1 MYHNKPKIALKIV
14 ITVFFIFGFVFSAA
28 CQTEKFTS
36 RIYFPGMVGIN
47 IPSGDEQ
54 TSMRSGFSLA
64 TALEYRPT
72 YTNALFF
79 RFNYDALSNK
89 YKSFAYQV
97 PTNVT
102 EGKLSANFFLLGVGY
117 RRHVSGIGIYAL
129 LQPGLNTSNY
139 NNVINRTDGIYVGN
153 VSNNHFSFKFSTG
166 IEYYIVP
173 HFALVAE
180 PAFYHLFENHN
191 RFIINPNYISYNI
204 GFTTTLL

>member
-1 MYHNKPKIALKIV
+1 MIKINSLIALKSWV
-14 ITVFFIFGFVFSAA
+14 TFCFWGGFILSGF

-36 RIYFPGMVGIN
+36 RIFFPGLIGLN

-54 TSMRSGFSLA
+54 TSIKSGFSLV
-64 TALEYRPT
+64 TAIEYRPT
-72 YTNALFF
+72 YTNNIFF

-102 EGKLSANFFLLGVGY
+102 QGKLSANFFLLGIGY
-117 RRHVSGIGIYAL
+117 RRQVNGIGIYAL
-129 LQPGLNTSNY
+129 FQPGLNTSNY
-139 NNVINRTDGIYVGN
+139 NTVSNTASGVSVGSI
-153 VSNNHFSFKFSTG
+153 SNNHVAFKFSTG

-180 PAFYHLFENHN
+180 PGFYHLLQN
-191 RFIINPNYISYNI
+191 RNGVTLNPNYLSYTI
-204 GFTTTLL
+204 GFTTTLF

>member
-1 MYHNKPKIALKIV
+1 MIKKYSNISLKSCLIMCLTLG
-14 ITVFFIFGFVFSAA
+14 ISRSGF

-36 RIYFPGMVGIN
+36 RIFFPGLVGIN

-54 TSMRSGFSLA
+54 TSIKSGYSIV
-64 TALEYRPT
+64 TAIEYRPK
-72 YTNALFF
+72 YTNNIFF

-102 EGKLSANFFLLGVGY
+102 QGKLSANFFLLGVGY
-117 RRHVSGIGIYAL
+117 RRHVNGIGIYAL
-129 LQPGLNTSNY
+129 FQPGLSASSYNTVTNTT
-139 NNVINRTDGIYVGN
+139 NGISVGN
-153 VSNNHFSFKFSTG
+153 ISNHHPAFKFSTG

-180 PAFYHLFENHN
+180 PSFYHLIQNHN
-191 RFIINPNYISYNI
+191 GVILNPNYLSYSI
-204 GFTTTLL
+204 GFTTTLF